1 MTVSDTRQPVA
12 LFVGE
17 EMQRFYEFTEP
28 LIVRYLRPGDVLL
41 DVGCG
46 DGFLGIKLRRQA
58 DLKLLVG
65 IDLRPMVIRRAE
77 SMANPSVE
85 RFAVGNAEDCEWVA
99 TMSPFDVVLMRNVLH
114 HFKDPLVALKK
125 YGQMLN
131 PGGRLILVDIDRE
144 AACGDMF
151 GLPLTLLI
159 TWCHVWHTIGWRAAR
174 KAIRGMKYPSREWR
188 EHRAEDM
195 KHRKAIGWFRY
206 RDIRK
211 KLHSAFPKAEIG
223 RLASFCGLGGV
234 HYMVYE
240 KAANA

>member
-1 MTVSDTRQPVA
+1 MASIELQPGT
-12 LFVGE
+12 LFVGKA
-17 EMQRFYEFTEP
+17 MQRFYEFTEP
-28 LIVRYLRPGDVLL
+28 LILRHLRQGDTLL

-46 DGFLGIKLRRQA
+46 DGLLGIKLRRQA
-58 DLKLLVG
+58 DLKSLVG
-65 IDLRPMVIRRAE
+65 IDSRPPVILQAE

-114 HFKDPLVALKK
+114 HFKDPLGALKQ
-125 YGQMLN
+125 YTEMLN

-144 AACGDMF
+144 AACGDVF

-159 TWCHVWHTIGWRAAR
+159 TWYHVWRTIGWRAAR

-195 KHRKAIGWFRY
+195 KHRKSIGWFRY
-206 RDIRK
+206 RDIRQE
-211 KLHSAFPKAEIG
+211 LRSAFPKAEIG

-234 HYMVYE
+234 HYMIYE
-240 KAANA
+240 KPTNV